1 MAATIDHIAPP
12 HSGRPGRPTE
22 AELVERS
29 RAGDRDARRE
39 LIERLVPFVRY
50 IARRYASRGEPLD
63 DLVQAGCVGLVKAV
77 DRFDPARGVKLTS
90 FAEPNISGEIKR
102 HFRDRGWSVHVSR
115 DLQEL
120 GARVA
125 KATERMTHDLGRSPT
140 VTELAG
146 ALELPEDR
154 IVEAMLSTHGYTA
167 SSLNERTDE
176 GTERLDLLG
185 DTETGYGRAET
196 LSVLRA
202 GLATLPAR
210 EREIVLLRYF
220 KELTQREIAQRV
232 GISQMHVSRLLR
244 RSLERLG
251 AAVGDQS
258 SAAPA

>member
-1 MAATIDHIAPP
+1 MAATIDHIAPLR
-12 HSGRPGRPTE
+12 SGQLGRPTE

-29 RAGDRDARRE
+29 RAGDGAARRE

-50 IARRYASRGEPLD
+50 VARRYASRGEPLD

-77 DRFDPARGVKLTS
+77 DRFDAGRGVKLTS

-102 HFRDRGWSVHVSR
+102 HFRDRGWSVHVPR

-120 GARVA
+120 GTRVSQ
-125 KATERMTHDLGRSPT
+125 ATQRLTHALGRSPT
-140 VTELAG
+140 VAELAS

-154 IVEAMLSTHGYTA
+154 VVEAMLSTHGYTA

-176 GTERLDLLG
+176 GTERLDLLS
-185 DTETGYGRAET
+185 DTDPGFRRAET

-210 EREIVLLRYF
+210 EREIVVLRYF

-244 RSLERLG
+244 RSLDRLG
-251 AAVGDQS
+251 AAVGDPS